1 MNLDRLPPQDIEAE
15 KATLGAILLEN
26 SAMNITVEILDENDF
41 YRESHKTIY
50 KTMSELHKRQE
61 AIDLITVV
69 NALRKDSN
77 LEKVDG
83 IAYITSL
90 LNTVSTAA
98 NIKYHAEIVR
108 DKSILRQLI
117 KTSTDIAQQAYEGTL
132 EVGEQLDLAEKNNAK
147 LITTEKDWVRLP
159 IEIRDKI
166 KYARLDT
173 VIENTFYDWLK
184 EKIDYANFKKTS

>member
-1 MNLDRLPPQDIEAE
+1 MKTIFE
-15 KATLGAILLEN
+15 GI
-26 SAMNITVEILDENDF
+26 
-41 YRESHKTIY
+41 YKTIY

-69 NALRKDSN
+69 NALRKDGN

-108 DKSILRQLI
+108 
-117 KTSTDIAQQAYEGTL
+117 
-132 EVGEQLDLAEKNNAK
+132 
-147 LITTEKDWVRLP
+147 
-159 IEIRDKI
+159 
-166 KYARLDT
+166 
-173 VIENTFYDWLK
+173 
-184 EKIDYANFKKTS
+184 